1 MINFR
6 IVIVLMSSLFVG
18 GCNDNSGTDDSL
30 SVRMVYDKIFNLV
43 GEDKEKY
50 LLLKTDQGVALDSNG
65 VNYNQIRI
73 SIHADRAKLEWGV
86 EQSATFAAPS
96 AKAMEALKA
105 MNIDF
110 YDQKNQLMRRTQEA
124 IVCNGKDGRE
134 FHTVVTN
141 SNNYDVATKAIKQ
154 TQQKKQR
161 VNRSRA
167 TACDHHSTYGF
178 RFSVLES

>member
-18 GCNDNSGTDDSL
+18 GCNDNSGTEDSL

-50 LLLKTDQGVALDSNG
+50 LLLRTDQGVALDSND
-65 VNYNQIRI
+65 VNFNQIRI

-96 AKAMEALKA
+96 AKTMEALKA

-110 YDQKNQLMRRTQEA
+110 YDQKN
-124 IVCNGKDGRE
+124 
-134 FHTVVTN
+134 
-141 SNNYDVATKAIKQ
+141 
-154 TQQKKQR
+154 
-161 VNRSRA
+161 
-167 TACDHHSTYGF
+167 
-178 RFSVLES
+178 